1 MEFVKC
7 RPIAKGTPRC
17 NAAFALLD
25 RNQEEELMTHFR
37 HAAIVAALIVGASAA
52 SAQTTVIT
60 REPVESRTVVTT
72 EPLQLT
78 PVQRRTIYR
87 TIVRERVTPARPTV
101 EYRVGTR
108 VPESVQLYAVPQ
120 EVAVEVPEIR
130 AYKYMVVNDRVV
142 LIDPA
147 TSEVVAEVAD

>member
-1 MEFVKC
+1 
-7 RPIAKGTPRC
+7 
-17 NAAFALLD
+17 
-25 RNQEEELMTHFR
+25 MTHFC
-37 HAAIVAALIVGASAA
+37 HAAIVVALIAGASAA

-60 REPVESRTVVTT
+60 REPMESRTVVTT

-78 PVQRRTIYR
+78 PAQRRTIYR
-87 TIVRERVTPARPTV
+87 TIVREREVPARPTV

-108 VPESVQLYAVPQ
+108 VAGSVQLHAVPQ
-120 EVAVEVPEIR
+120 EVAVEVPEIK

>member
-1 MEFVKC
+1 
-7 RPIAKGTPRC
+7 
-17 NAAFALLD
+17 
-25 RNQEEELMTHFR
+25 MTYFR
-37 HAAIVAALIVGASAA
+37 HAAIVAVLLASASAA

-87 TIVRERVTPARPTV
+87 TIVRERVSPARPTV

-108 VPESVQLYAVPQ
+108 VPENVQLYAVPQ
-120 EVAVEVPEIR
+120 DVAVEVPAIR
-130 AYKYMVVNDRVV
+130 SYKYMVVNDRVV

-147 TSEVVAEVAD
+147 TSEVVDELVE